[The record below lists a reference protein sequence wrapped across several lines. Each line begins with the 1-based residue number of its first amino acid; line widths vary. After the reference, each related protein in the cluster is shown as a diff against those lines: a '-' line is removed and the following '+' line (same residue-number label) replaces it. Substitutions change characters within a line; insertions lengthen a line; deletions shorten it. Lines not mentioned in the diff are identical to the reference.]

1 MGRDDA
7 MTFRPGVLGA
17 HDSVKGF
24 RVVASD
30 GRAGRV
36 SWASY
41 APGESYLVVTLG
53 VRRKHHVVPASTV
66 TGVGDGEVHVVLSR
80 AQIGQLHD
88 VPHPQTP
95 VEGRTLD
102 QAMAAFWRA
111 ADVPQTGGM

>member
-41 APGESYLVVTLG
+41 APGESYLVVTG
-53 VRRKHHVVPASTV
+53 K
-66 TGVGDGEVHVVLSR
+66 
-80 AQIGQLHD
+80 LHA
-88 VPHPQTP
+88 VPHPQAP
-95 VEGRTLD
+95 VEGRTLEL
-102 QAMAAFWRA
+102 AMAAFWRA
-111 ADVPQTGGM
+111 ADVPQTGGR